1 MRLNIIFFLLLTFL
15 PPRNFAG
22 EGLAVEFRQGQSPEI
37 RDYIVLPFPALYID
51 PRHAPT
57 THLHPGPFEA
67 HFTGWISVDLRAQ
80 YTFTAELDGKLELIL
95 NGKEILNAA
104 SDKESSTTS
113 KPVRLNKGTNSFI
126 ARFTSPSDRPAT
138 LRILWA
144 SKNHAVPVPIPA
156 AALSHDPTDQLK
168 ESLARQNGAF
178 LVDQYRCANCH
189 LPNRDLSLDAPSL
202 EGIGSRLNPAWVA
215 RWILDPAS
223 HREARMPA
231 LLRGPDA
238 TRQAQAIAA
247 FLSQL
252 KGTAPAQLNPTENL
266 AAAGATLFEELRCA
280 SCHTSPGSPA
290 APDRFS
296 LNHVA
301 DKFAPMALPEFLQDP
316 HARYRAS
323 PMPNFHLIS
332 AEAQSLAA
340 FLLRRAPAAKTATI
354 ASDLASLGK
363 SLFQTTGCLNC
374 HSLELENRFSAPA
387 FAKLPGKLD
396 GGCLSSNSSN
406 APRFAFKPG
415 EVDEIKSFLASEHTT
430 ANPPSLQ
437 NATRYLQSLRCTQ
450 CHQDSAL
457 PSPIS
462 LGAKLKPEWTA
473 HFIAGTIPY
482 KPRPWLKARMP
493 AFPAYAS
500 NLSAGLAALH
510 GHAPITPAE
519 PAPEPNLASLG
530 AKLISA
536 AGGFSCVACHPVGS
550 SSIAQV
556 VESPGVNLAYSGE
569 RLLLSFFRRWL
580 MNPIAIDPSTKM
592 PAYFDA
598 EARSQLTEFF
608 DGDAHQQI
616 NAMWHY
622 VRLGDKMPPP
632 PIP

>member
-1 MRLNIIFFLLLTFL
+1 MRLNIIFFLLLASL
-15 PPRNFAG
+15 PLRTFAG
-22 EGLAVEFRQGQSPEI
+22 EGLAVEFRQAQSPDR
-37 RDYIVLPFPALYID
+37 RDHLVLPFPALYID
-51 PRHAPT
+51 TRHAPT
-57 THLHPGPFEA
+57 PLLQPGPFEA

-95 NGKEILNAA
+95 NGKEILTAA
-104 SDKESSTTS
+104 PENESSATS

-126 ARFTSPSDRPAT
+126 ARFSSPLNRPAT

-144 SKNHAVPVPIPA
+144 SKNHPVPVPIPA
-156 AALSHDPTDQLK
+156 SVLSHDPTDQLK

-178 LVDQYRCANCH
+178 LFDQYRCSKCH
-189 LPNRDLSLDAPSL
+189 LPGGQHSLDAPAF
-202 EGIGSRLNPAWVA
+202 EGIGSRLNPGWVA

-238 TRQAQAIAA
+238 ARQAEAIAA

-252 KGTAPAQLNPTENL
+252 KGTAPAQFEPTENL
-266 AAAGATLFEELRCA
+266 ASTGTTLFEELHCA
-280 SCHTSPGSPA
+280 SCHTSPSSPA

-301 DKFAPMALPEFLQDP
+301 EKFAPMALAEFLQNP
-316 HARYRAS
+316 HSRYTAN
-323 PMPNFHLIS
+323 PMPNFHLTS
-332 AEAQSLAA
+332 PEAHSLAA
-340 FLLRRAPAAKTATI
+340 FLLRRAPAGKTASI

-363 SLFQTTGCLNC
+363 SLLQTTGCLNC

-387 FAKLPGKLD
+387 LAKLHGKLD
-396 GGCLSSNSSN
+396 GGCLSSNSPNS
-406 APRFAFKPG
+406 PRFTFKPG
-415 EVDEIKSFLASEHTT
+415 EVDEIRSYLASEHTQPNT
-430 ANPPSLQ
+430 FLLQ
-437 NATRYLQSLRCTQ
+437 NATRYVQSLRCTQ
-450 CHQDSAL
+450 CHEDSAL
-457 PSPIS
+457 PNPIS

-473 HFIAGTIPY
+473 RFISGDISY
-482 KPRPWLKARMP
+482 KPRPWLQARMP
-493 AFPAYAS
+493 AFPAYAT
-500 NLSAGLAALH
+500 NLAAGLAALH
-510 GHAPITPAE
+510 GHAPISPTE
-519 PAPEPNLASLG
+519 PAPEPNLVSLG
-530 AKLISA
+530 AKLISS

-569 RLLLSFFRRWL
+569 RLLPSFFRRWL

-622 VRLGDKMPPP
+622 IRLGDKMPPP
-632 PIP
+632 PTP